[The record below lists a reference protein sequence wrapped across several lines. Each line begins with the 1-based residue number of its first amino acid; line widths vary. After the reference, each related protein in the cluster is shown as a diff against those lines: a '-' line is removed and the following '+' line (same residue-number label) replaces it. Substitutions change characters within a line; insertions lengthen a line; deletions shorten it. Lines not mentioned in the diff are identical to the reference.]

1 MSLYFTC
8 IRLECALALQSAP
21 TVPLFQ
27 QGKMVGCFAAQC
39 ANVNQYVQFLVHIGQ
54 YLLQLCCLTFQIAWI
69 CSSPTP
75 TESAMIAC
83 FAQAPRPDERKDPRP
98 ALLRA
103 VCLPQ
108 KLSKEPHD
116 TVGTSDAFD
125 QLVLANIISMHS
137 FEKRYYAPICSI

>member
-1 MSLYFTC
+1 MWHEIAICFSSPKY
-8 IRLECALALQSAP
+8 SAFQ
-21 TVPLFQ
+21 LFQ
-27 QGKMVGCFAAQC
+27 PGEMAGCFAGKHEPIC
-39 ANVNQYVQFLVHIGQ
+39 AFIGA
-54 YLLQLCCLTFQIAWI
+54 YWPIFATLLFNIPN

-83 FAQAPRPDERKDPRP
+83 FARQGSFCKAQADRAPGPDQRKDPRP

-103 VCLPQ
+103 LCLSQ

>member
-1 MSLYFTC
+1 MWHEIAICFSSPKY
-8 IRLECALALQSAP
+8 SAFQ
-21 TVPLFQ
+21 LFQ
-27 QGKMVGCFAAQC
+27 PGEMAGCFAGKHEPIC
-39 ANVNQYVQFLVHIGQ
+39 AFIGA
-54 YLLQLCCLTFQIAWI
+54 YWPIFATILFNIAN

-83 FAQAPRPDERKDPRP
+83 FAQAAGPDQRKDPRP

-137 FEKRYYAPICSI
+137 SEKRYYAPICSI